1 MNGQASGPVL
11 LSGFLV
17 DLAHSVTE
25 AVDETSLLAGDKG
38 GDKDERKKVG
48 GRQRVAG
55 GRKAREFHV
64 CVWSVCSM
72 YAKKDRYGI

>member
-48 GRQRVAG
+48 GSRGWRGEGKPENSMCAC
-55 GRKAREFHV
+55 V
-64 CVWSVCSM
+64 CACGLYVVCSM
-72 YAKKDRYGI
+72 